1 MKQSQVI
8 KQALRQWYTLPRDQ
22 VGSCQQY
29 MKTLAE
35 KLAKEGK

>member
-1 MKQSQVI
+1 MKKSDVI
-8 KQALRQWYTLPRDQ
+8 KDALRQWYSLPLDQ
-22 VGSCQQY
+22 VGSCQQF

>member
-1 MKQSQVI
+1 MKQSEAI
-8 KQALRQWYTLPRDQ
+8 KQALRQWYALPRDQ